1 MIKSGFLK
9 NRIFFPILIPMEH
22 NHNHRIHKH
31 NVEGKNLVISIFLN
45 VLITL
50 AQVIGGILSG
60 SLALISDALHNFSD
74 VLSLVFSYVAH
85 KLSRRK
91 ASINQTFGLKR
102 SELIAAFVNAFTLVL
117 VALYLIYEAVMR
129 FFEPKEIASDTVI
142 WLALLGI
149 VVNGLSVLLLK
160 KDADHNLNM
169 KSAYLHLLTDMMAS
183 VAVLVGGL
191 LMKYFQIYWID
202 SVMTLIIAIYL
213 IVVGIDLLIKST
225 KMLMLFTP
233 EHIDI
238 KEIVREVHKIPGVNK
253 LHHIHVWHLNEEELH
268 LEAHLDCS
276 DDIRMSEFNNLLH
289 LLEEVLYEKFGIN
302 HVNIQPEFHKED
314 PKDFIVQD

>member
-1 MIKSGFLK
+1 MS
-9 NRIFFPILIPMEH
+9 H
-22 NHNHRIHKH
+22 NHVHIHKH
-31 NVEGKNLVISIFLN
+31 EVKGKNLLYSIVLNLVITI
-45 VLITL
+45 
-50 AQVIGGILSG
+50 AQVVGGIISN

-74 VLSLVFSYVAH
+74 VLSLVFSLVAH

-91 ASINQTFGLKR
+91 ASLDQTFGFKR
-102 SELIAAFVNAFTLVL
+102 AELLAAFVNAATLII
-117 VALYLIYEAVMR
+117 VAFILIYGAIER
-129 FFEPKEIASDTVI
+129 LISPHEIESDLVI

-149 VVNGLSVLLLK
+149 VVNGFSVLLLK

-191 LMKYFQIYWID
+191 LMKFYGWFWVD
-202 SVMTLIIAIYL
+202 SVMTILIAIYL
-213 IVVGIDLLIKST
+213 IIVGFDLIIKST

-233 EHIDI
+233 DDIDI
-238 KEIVREVHKIPGVNK
+238 KAIVREVHKIEGVNK

-276 DDIRMSEFNNLLH
+276 EDIKMSEFNE
-289 LLEEVLYEKFGIN
+289 LLEKVEIVVFEKFGIN
-302 HVNIQPEFHKED
+302 HINIQPEFKKED
-314 PKDFIVQD
+314 PKDYIVQD

>member
-1 MIKSGFLK
+1 MS
-9 NRIFFPILIPMEH
+9 H
-22 NHNHRIHKH
+22 VHIHKH
-31 NVEGKNLVISIFLN
+31 EVKATNLIISIVLN
-45 VLITL
+45 LIITL
-50 AQVIGGILSG
+50 AQLIGGIISG

-74 VLSLVFSYVAH
+74 VISLVFSLVAH

-91 ASINQTFGLKR
+91 ASIDHTFGYKR
-102 SELIAAFVNAFTLVL
+102 AELIAAFTNAATLII
-117 VALYLIYEAVMR
+117 VAFILIYGAIER
-129 FFEPKEIASDTVI
+129 LFHPHPIGSDLVI

-149 VVNGLSVLLLK
+149 IANGASVLFLK

-191 LMKYFQIYWID
+191 LMKFYGWFWVD
-202 SVMTLIIAIYL
+202 SLMTIIIAVYL
-213 IVVGIDLLIKST
+213 IVVGLQLLVEST

-233 EHIDI
+233 DFIDI
-238 KEIVREVHKIPGVNK
+238 KELVREVHKIPGVK
-253 LHHIHVWHLNEEELH
+253 QLHHIHVWHLNDEELH

-276 DDIRMSEFNNLLH
+276 EDIRMSEFNELLH
-289 LLEEVLYEKFGIN
+289 EVELVLFHQFNIN
-302 HVNIQPEFHKED
+302 HINIQPEFKKED

>member
-1 MIKSGFLK
+1 MSHS
-9 NRIFFPILIPMEH
+9 H
-22 NHNHRIHKH
+22 NHVHIHKH
-31 NVEGKNLVISIFLN
+31 EVEGKNLVFSIILN
-45 VLITL
+45 LLITA
-50 AQVIGGILSG
+50 AQVVGGLISG

-74 VLSLVFSYVAH
+74 VISLVFSYVAH

-91 ASINQTFGLKR
+91 ASINNTFGYKR
-102 SELIAAFVNAFTLVL
+102 AELIAAFVNAFTLLL
-117 VALYLIYEAVMR
+117 VAIYLGYEAILR
-129 FFEPKEIASDTVI
+129 FFHPEPIKSGMVI

-149 VVNGLSVLLLK
+149 VVNGSSVLLLK

-191 LMKYFQIYWID
+191 LMKFYGWFWVD
-202 SVMTLIIAIYL
+202 GVMTLLISIYL
-213 IVVGIDLLIKST
+213 IYVGFDLLKSST

-238 KEIVREVHKIPGVNK
+238 KEIVREVHKIPGVGK

-268 LEAHLDCS
+268 LEAHLDCA
-276 DDIRMSEFNNLLH
+276 DNILMSEFNELLH
-289 LLEEVLYEKFGIN
+289 QIEIVLFEKFGIN
-302 HVNIQPEFHKED
+302 HINIQPEFKKED